1 MHSYNREQSS
11 SSHPHN
17 ILTSIM
23 EERKIPL
30 QAALDDLAL
39 RAKSHIRRFLDN
51 QSRLPLIAAQLGWS
65 AEIQE
70 RLQEYVDGLGQ
81 WVRGEDDWSF
91 ESARYHGREG
101 KTIRETRLVRLYE
114 KRNNC
119 YTRKEEVI
127 LSGKQTVHRM
137 SWRRLLETSSVSSWH
152 FIGILLMTFSWYC
165 LYPRLCSI

>member
-11 SSHPHN
+11 SSYPHN

-39 RAKSHIRRFLDN
+39 RAKSHIRRFLHN

-81 WVRGEDDWSF
+81 WVRGNDDWSF

-101 KTIRETRLVRLYE
+101 QTIRETRLVRLRE
-114 KRNNC
+114 KRNDG
-119 YTRKEEVI
+119 YARKEAVI
-127 LSGKQTVHRM
+127 LSGKQNVHRM
-137 SWRRLLETSSVSSWH
+137 SWRRLLATSSSISSWH
-152 FIGILLMTFSWYC
+152 FVGILLMSFSWYC
-165 LYPRLCSI
+165 LYPRLW